1 MYCIQFV
8 LLIFFLIFS
17 KKKRKRGSIVHFQ
30 IKTVHVKQ
38 DVALTC
44 AYQEPSNI
52 FWIRIILGHWP
63 EFLGGTKVPA
73 RSDHITTK
81 QEPGTFVLRI
91 SEAKLNDT
99 GLYYCVKNEWLNWTF
114 VTGHFI
120 KVKETE
126 SDISSIIQ
134 EPPTVYPGVQTSV
147 KCSLLSN
154 SENKMCSNNPA
165 FYWFKSA
172 LNKSHPSFIYTHND
186 GGEDC
191 HSSLRTPSAQRCF
204 YSFSRNFSDAGIYH
218 CAVAAC
224 GHILWG
230 QGTHLNTEDL
240 HEQRLHLSIT
250 VLCLICAALIIT
262 VIVLVY
268 CICSMKKKTCSS
280 SVNSKINFIFFQ
292 GDEDP
297 QVYSASVFNKTSW
310 QQGRIYTV
318 VVFQQTS
325 TCKLN
330 DPLKKA
336 VFSLKQI

>member
-1 MYCIQFV
+1 MQIFYLW
-8 LLIFFLIFS
+8 LLMLRVVS
-17 KKKRKRGSIVHFQ
+17 SIVYFQ
-30 IKTVHVKQ
+30 TRTVHVKQ
-38 DVALTC
+38 DVTLTC
-44 AYQEPSNI
+44 PYEKLSYV
-52 FWIRIILGHWP
+52 FWIRIISGHLP
-63 EFLGGTKVPA
+63 EFLGGPGSFP
-73 RSDHITTK
+73 RSNRISAK
-81 QEPGTFVLRI
+81 EEPGTFVLLI
-91 SEAKLNDT
+91 SESTLNDT
-99 GLYYCVKNEWLNWTF
+99 GLYYCVKKEWLNYTF
-114 VTGHFI
+114 VTGLFL

-154 SENKMCSNNPA
+154 SENKMCSNSPA

-240 HEQRLHLSIT
+240 HEQRLHWSIT
-250 VLCLICAALIIT
+250 VLCLICAALTIT

-280 SVNSKINFIFFQ
+280 CCYGMRSATNDSQV
-292 GDEDP
+292 P
-297 QVYSASVFNKTSW
+297 QVW
-310 QQGRIYTV
+310 
-318 VVFQQTS
+318 
-325 TCKLN
+325 L
-330 DPLKKA
+330 
-336 VFSLKQI
+336 

>member
-1 MYCIQFV
+1 FLTFFMCFI
-8 LLIFFLIFS
+8 LLETL
-17 KKKRKRGSIVHFQ
+17 
-30 IKTVHVKQ
+30 TVDVKQ
-38 DVALTC
+38 NVTLTC
-44 AYQEPSNI
+44 DRLKPSPHNKL
-52 FWIRIILGHWP
+52 FWIRIISGHFP
-63 EFLGGTKVPA
+63 EFLGGTYLFDNEDIDGK
-73 RSDHITTK
+73 SDRITTK

-134 EPPTVYPGVQTSV
+134 EPPTVYPGVQTSE

-230 QGTHLNTEDL
+230 QDL

-280 SVNSKINFIFFQ
+280 FVVFFNQ
-292 GDEDP
+292 TNGESL
-297 QVYSASVFNKTSW
+297 VYSTPTFSGRKT
-310 QQGRIYTV
+310 GKAERKMARLPKKETIYSDVCVHVTN
-318 VVFQQTS
+318 QEMT
-325 TCKLN
+325 N
-330 DPLKKA
+330 
-336 VFSLKQI
+336 

>member
-1 MYCIQFV
+1 F
-8 LLIFFLIFS
+8 LTFFLCS
-17 KKKRKRGSIVHFQ
+17 FQ
-30 IKTVHVKQ
+30 LETLTVDVKQ
-38 DVALTC
+38 NVNITC
-44 AYQEPSNI
+44 DRLKPSPDKKL
-52 FWIRIILGHWP
+52 FWIRFISGHFP
-63 EFLGGTKVPA
+63 EFLGGTYLFDNEDIDGK
-73 RSDHITTK
+73 SDRITTK

-99 GLYYCVKNEWLNWTF
+99 GLYYCVENEWLNWTF

-172 LNKSHPSFIYTHND
+172 LDKSHPSFIYTHND

-240 HEQRLHLSIT
+240 HEQHLHWSIT
-250 VLCLICAALIIT
+250 VLCLICAALTIT

>member
-1 MYCIQFV
+1 MKLTISPGG
-8 LLIFFLIFS
+8 S
-17 KKKRKRGSIVHFQ
+17 KLMNRRKRGSVVHIQ
-30 IKTVHVKQ
+30 NKTVHVKQ
-38 DVALTC
+38 DVELPC
-44 AYQEPSNI
+44 ASKKSSNVI
-52 FWIRIILGHWP
+52 WITIISGHLP
-63 EFLGGTKVPA
+63 EFLDGTDFVA
-73 RSDHITTK
+73 RSNRISAK
-81 QEPGTFVLRI
+81 QESGTSVLHIR
-91 SEAKLNDT
+91 EAKLDDT
-99 GLYYCVKNEWLNWTF
+99 GLYYCVINDWRRWKI
-114 VTGHFI
+114 VTGHFV

-154 SENKMCSNNPA
+154 SIKKMCSNSPA
-165 FYWFKSA
+165 LYWFKSA
-172 LNKSHPSFIYTHND
+172 LNKSHPSFIYTHTD

-240 HEQRLHLSIT
+240 HEQRLHWSIT
-250 VLCLICAALIIT
+250 VLCLICAALTIT

-280 SVNSKINFIFFQ
+280 CCYGMGSAINSSQN
-292 GDEDP
+292 P
-297 QVYSASVFNKTSW
+297 QTNGESLVYSTPTFSGKKT
-310 QQGRIYTV
+310 GKAEKRNVRKPKKETIYSD
-318 VVFQQTS
+318 VVF
-325 TCKLN
+325 
-330 DPLKKA
+330 
-336 VFSLKQI
+336 V

>member
-1 MYCIQFV
+1 MQIFYLW
-8 LLIFFLIFS
+8 LLMLRVVS
-17 KKKRKRGSIVHFQ
+17 SIVHFQ

-38 DVALTC
+38 DVAITC

-52 FWIRIILGHWP
+52 FWIRIISGHWP

-99 GLYYCVKNEWLNWTF
+99 GLYYCVKNEWINWTF

-134 EPPTVYPGVQTSV
+134 EPPTVYPGVQTSE

-154 SENKMCSNNPA
+154 SENKMCSNSPA

-172 LNKSHPSFIYTHND
+172 LDKSHPSFIYTHND

-224 GHILWG
+224 GHILW
-230 QGTHLNTEDL
+230 D
-240 HEQRLHLSIT
+240 
-250 VLCLICAALIIT
+250 
-262 VIVLVY
+262 
-268 CICSMKKKTCSS
+268 K
-280 SVNSKINFIFFQ
+280 
-292 GDEDP
+292 
-297 QVYSASVFNKTSW
+297 W
-310 QQGRIYTV
+310 
-318 VVFQQTS
+318 
-325 TCKLN
+325 
-330 DPLKKA
+330 
-336 VFSLKQI
+336 

>member
-1 MYCIQFV
+1 
-8 LLIFFLIFS
+8 LKPS
-17 KKKRKRGSIVHFQ
+17 PNKK
-30 IKTVHVKQ
+30 
-38 DVALTC
+38 L
-44 AYQEPSNI
+44 
-52 FWIRIILGHWP
+52 FWIRIISGHFP
-63 EFLGGTKVPA
+63 EFLGGTYLFDNEEIDGKF
-73 RSDHITTK
+73 DHITTK

-154 SENKMCSNNPA
+154 SENKMCSNSPA

-172 LNKSHPSFIYTHND
+172 LDKSHPSFIYTHND

-230 QGTHLNTEDL
+230 QETHLNTEDL
-240 HEQRLHLSIT
+240 HEQHLHWSIT
-250 VLCLICAALIIT
+250 VLCLICSALTIT
-262 VIVLVY
+262 VILFL
-268 CICSMKKKTCSS
+268 
-280 SVNSKINFIFFQ
+280 NFIFVQ

>member
-1 MYCIQFV
+1 MITLFV
-8 LLIFFLIFS
+8 AVFVCS
-17 KKKRKRGSIVHFQ
+17 FQ
-30 IKTVHVKQ
+30 LETLTVDVKQ
-38 DVALTC
+38 NVTLTC
-44 AYQEPSNI
+44 DRLKPSPDKKL
-52 FWIRIILGHWP
+52 FWIRIISGHFP
-63 EFLGGTKVPA
+63 EFLGGTYFFDDEEIDGGSN
-73 RSDHITTK
+73 RLTLK
-81 QEPGTFVLRI
+81 QEPGTFVLCI

-172 LNKSHPSFIYTHND
+172 LDKSHPSFIYTHND

-230 QGTHLNTEDL
+230 QRTHLNTEDL
-240 HEQRLHLSIT
+240 HEQRLHWSIT

-262 VIVLVY
+262 VITKLFCLILFFCFNSCFFSSQTNGESLVY
-268 CICSMKKKTCSS
+268 STPTFSGRKTGKAERKMARLPKKETIYSDVCVRVTNQEM
-280 SVNSKINFIFFQ
+280 VN
-292 GDEDP
+292 
-297 QVYSASVFNKTSW
+297 
-310 QQGRIYTV
+310 
-318 VVFQQTS
+318 
-325 TCKLN
+325 
-330 DPLKKA
+330 
-336 VFSLKQI
+336 

>member
-1 MYCIQFV
+1 MHVFYLW
-8 LLIFFLIFS
+8 LLIFQLETL
-17 KKKRKRGSIVHFQ
+17 
-30 IKTVHVKQ
+30 TVDVKQ
-38 DVALTC
+38 NVTLTC
-44 AYQEPSNI
+44 DRQKPSPDKKL
-52 FWIRIILGHWP
+52 FWIRIISGHFP
-63 EFLGGTKVPA
+63 EFLGGTYFFDDEEIDG
-73 RSDHITTK
+73 RSNSFLTK

-99 GLYYCVKNEWLNWTF
+99 GLYYCL
-114 VTGHFI
+114 
-120 KVKETE
+120 KVIETCLVF
-126 SDISSIIQ
+126 
-134 EPPTVYPGVQTSV
+134 PPTVYPGVQTSV

-154 SENKMCSNNPA
+154 SENKMCSNSPA

-230 QGTHLNTEDL
+230 QGTHLNTEGTCK
-240 HEQRLHLSIT
+240 HLK
-250 VLCLICAALIIT
+250 LCLICALF
-262 VIVLVY
+262 L
-268 CICSMKKKTCSS
+268 
-280 SVNSKINFIFFQ
+280 NFIFVQ